1 MESILLN
8 GTGRHV
14 VMSSGR
20 VSTLTIFGNF
30 LYWVEEL
37 GASVKRADKVIG
49 ANTQLL
55 AVGYQVSALQ
65 VFAKERQNC
74 KFNKVESK
82 DVSSSSSQSHGRIT
96 CSYF

>member
-74 KFNKVESK
+74 KFSKVESK
-82 DVSSSSSQSHGRIT
+82 DVSSSSSQFYGRIT

>member
-37 GASVKRADKVIG
+37 GAKAGVKRADKVIG

-55 AVGYQVSALQ
+55 AVGYQASALQ

-82 DVSSSSSQSHGRIT
+82 DVSSSSS
-96 CSYF
+96 

>member
-37 GASVKRADKVIG
+37 GAKASVKRADKVIG

-82 DVSSSSSQSHGRIT
+82 DVSSSSS
-96 CSYF
+96 